1 MAGAGVVAGCGLLA
15 LTFVH
20 SWPAY
25 IIIFGVTGFGLGL
38 GWTFSNIG
46 TQEAVRPERAGEA
59 SGVTLTIIVTAGGV
73 GVAAAA
79 SAIAG
84 LDASGASLHTAIDSV
99 LRTLAAIMVGAAAVT
114 MAVRHQLVRRGLAA
128 PLSMKVDWTPPEH
141 DRAS

>member
-1 MAGAGVVAGCGLLA
+1 
-15 LTFVH
+15 
-20 SWPAY
+20 
-25 IIIFGVTGFGLGL
+25 LGI

-84 LDASGASLHTAIDSV
+84 LDASGTSLHTAIDSV
-99 LRTLAAIMVGAAAVT
+99 LRTLAVILVAAAALT
-114 MAVRHQLVRRGLAA
+114 MAVRHRLVRRGLAA

-141 DRAS
+141 DQVPGADSDARLSGS